1 MTTKQIQKIE
11 KMASESLKYANQ
23 AIKKSEELQGILSL
37 MEYKMGK
44 KNRYSSVGG
53 IFKNIKTSA

>member
-23 AIKKSEELQGILSL
+23 AIKKSEELQGVLSL

-44 KNRYSSVGG
+44 KNGYSSVGG
-53 IFKNIKTSA
+53 IFKHNLISK